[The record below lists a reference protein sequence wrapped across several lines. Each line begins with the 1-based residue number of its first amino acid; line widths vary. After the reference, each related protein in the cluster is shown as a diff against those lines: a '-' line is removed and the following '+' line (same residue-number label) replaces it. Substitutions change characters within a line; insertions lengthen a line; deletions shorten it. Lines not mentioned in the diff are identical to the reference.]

1 MMPRFPLQI
10 SCQHRKEKYKLLT
23 FSFFFLGK
31 VRNYG
36 GKESRGQLLT
46 LHTGSLENGNKRER
60 FFSCIIFSNFFSS
73 GEGGNLAAC
82 IFPFFP
88 TLKRGEGKKIFLPVA
103 AAAKLCQIFLT
114 STTVFPPSFFLPAG
128 GNMSF
133 RLKFPLVFHFGWK
146 LDLGSRG
153 GKNIPVTMFQ
163 LPAKI
168 LLKKCH
174 LVFQQ
179 RCYWTRQLS
188 SFVRDLDKGKS

>member
-1 MMPRFPLQI
+1 MRNSEEERRKCKNPVKIGIRKNSKPCFAMMPRFPLQI

-114 STTVFPPSFFLPAG
+114 STTVSPPPFLTRGRQYVFPA
-128 GNMSF
+128 
-133 RLKFPLVFHFGWK
+133 
-146 LDLGSRG
+146 
-153 GKNIPVTMFQ
+153 
-163 LPAKI
+163 
-168 LLKKCH
+168 
-174 LVFQQ
+174 
-179 RCYWTRQLS
+179 
-188 SFVRDLDKGKS
+188 